1 MPVGDNSPLSP
12 PTAPAA
18 PSATAAPT
26 DSTISDA
33 PSATIHA
40 EDAWSCRLP
49 RISRAPGVYIV
60 HCAADGRCYI
70 GSTTCL
76 RTRYSTHWSKLRR
89 RDHENARLQAAWAQ
103 HGPNAVRF
111 GALEEL
117 PGAADD
123 ASEPLRLARENY
135 WLSRISRASLYNV
148 AIPATAS
155 LRTTPASKR
164 TKKSAP

>member
-1 MPVGDNSPLSP
+1 M
-12 PTAPAA
+12 
-18 PSATAAPT
+18 
-26 DSTISDA
+26 
-33 PSATIHA
+33 
-40 EDAWSCRLP
+40 P

-89 RDHENARLQAAWAQ
+89 RDHENARLQAAWEQ

-111 GALEEL
+111 GVLEEL

>member
-1 MPVGDNSPLSP
+1 MPVSDDSSLSP
-12 PTAPAA
+12 SPAPAA
-18 PSATAAPT
+18 PTSALAAAPALA
-26 DSTISDA
+26 A
-33 PSATIHA
+33 PLIHA
-40 EDAWSCRLP
+40 EDAWACRLS

-135 WLSRISRASLYNV
+135 WLSRISRGDLYNV
-148 AIPATAS
+148 TIPATAS
-155 LRTTPASKR
+155 LRTTPAQRRAR
-164 TKKSAP
+164 TP

>member
-1 MPVGDNSPLSP
+1 MPVSDDSSLSP
-12 PTAPAA
+12 SPAPAA
-18 PSATAAPT
+18 PTSALAAAPALA
-26 DSTISDA
+26 A
-33 PSATIHA
+33 PLIHA
-40 EDAWSCRLP
+40 EDAWACRLP

-111 GALEEL
+111 GVLEEL